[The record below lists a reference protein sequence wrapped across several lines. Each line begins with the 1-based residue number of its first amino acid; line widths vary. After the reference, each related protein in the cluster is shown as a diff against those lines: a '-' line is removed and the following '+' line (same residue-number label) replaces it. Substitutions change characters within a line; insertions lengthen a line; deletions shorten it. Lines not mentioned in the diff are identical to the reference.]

1 MAAGKKRATSKR
13 KRAAEKL
20 RRVAHGSTAENDSK
34 PKMNPF
40 EFRANKRAKNAVFGR
55 RIKGAKRNV
64 SVARSEANERRKNT
78 LLLEYKNKNRSNAF
92 IDRRLGERDHGLT
105 AEDKILMRF
114 QRQRAKE
121 LQKKSRFALG
131 DGDDN
136 DDGPEAL
143 THMGQTMGTGFDFGE
158 DGRLSDSDDADMDAD
173 FTSQMNFGGGFE
185 AVGAGGSDA
194 GGDGDGVANGDV
206 AKTRREVMMDIIKKS
221 KERRHEKR
229 VEKDARD
236 AEMDEL
242 DAGLADIQG
251 LLDFRGKK
259 TDGKGSD
266 AKKADRKKALGATPK
281 YDDFDSL
288 AHEMR
293 MATKKAAPTNKLES
307 ASDAALREKLRLEA
321 LERDRVRRME
331 GDFGDD
337 GDEDRVTGG
346 DDLDDAYDLDPELL
360 PGGAAGSAAADET
373 AADDTA
379 ADETD
384 DEAEAAAQAEAER
397 RAEAGEWSSEEDFER
412 DADRAAGWLPSEATE
427 TDPEEAAENARKS
440 KKKKKYEKEEARRQ
454 AKKRRRAEGGD
465 ARLGA
470 QADSARAAGP
480 ALGGRLARAAAE
492 AAAKEMPYTF
502 ACPADYAE
510 LESLFAKWVEGS
522 DADAVPG
529 LAETLLHRVRA
540 CNSAH
545 HRGGENVPKLG
556 RLLGLVLRRLAEVVE
571 DPECAADPQKAEAA
585 CALADALGRSCWDIA
600 REVPREAQRLFLAH
614 VDRIQSQVGT
624 DQSFPPA
631 GDLALLRLVPAL
643 FSSSDFR
650 HPVATPAML
659 LLAQILQQCRVR
671 SPRDAAAGLLAAEGL
686 LVAARA
692 ARRATPEASNFLAAL
707 LARAVDGSDAA
718 GGAAEAARAAAARRC
733 PTMTELPP
741 VLPFRPPAS
750 EKDVD
755 APLARGALGLV
766 VAARAA
772 TRATSLPAGA
782 LLCAVRLLQR
792 ASAAQSGSST
802 HRQQFADAAV
812 LLETLGAET
821 SALPTALRAPCTK
834 AATKLKR
841 ASSSADGMRRPLQL
855 QKRQVRSIKQFA
867 PQFDEDFQPGHKKK
881 DIAGRRRAEEKSL
894 KRRVKSERKA
904 AVRELRQDN
913 AFLGRA
919 RDAENAKREKRQADK
934 YREVMNFL
942 QEQQATFH
950 QMVKQG
956 NNVGGGSG
964 GGGRKQKARLTRTDG
979 R

>member
-20 RRVAHGSTAENDSK
+20 RRVAHGSTAEIDSK

-40 EFRANKRAKNAVFGR
+40 EFRANKRARNAVFGR

-92 IDRRLGERDHGLT
+92 IDRRLGERDHGLA

-143 THMGQTMGTGFDFGE
+143 THMGQTMGAGFDFGE

-185 AVGAGGSDA
+185 AVGAGGSGA

-266 AKKADRKKALGATPK
+266 AEKADRKKALGATPK

-337 GDEDRVTGG
+337 VDEDRVTGG

-360 PGGAAGSAAADET
+360 PGGAAGSA
-373 AADDTA
+373 A

-412 DADRAAGWLPSEATE
+412 DART
-427 TDPEEAAENARKS
+427 ARPDGCR
-440 KKKKKYEKEEARRQ
+440 ARRPKRTPRRRRRTRARARRRRSTRRRRPVARPRSAVGRRAGTPASVPRRTPRGRQ
-454 AKKRRRAEGGD
+454 VLLSAGVRPGRPRRPPRRRCRTPLRVRPTTLSWKASSHNGSKVPMPTRCLGSPRRFSTAFARATRPTTVAGRTCPSSDGSLASFCGASRRWWRTRSVPRTRKRRRRR
-465 ARLGA
+465 ARSPTRWVGRA
-470 QADSARAAGP
+470 GTSRARSR
-480 ALGGRLARAAAE
+480 GRR
-492 AAAKEMPYTF
+492 
-502 ACPADYAE
+502 
-510 LESLFAKWVEGS
+510 SGS
-522 DADAVPG
+522 FWRTSTGSSPRSG
-529 LAETLLHRVRA
+529 RTRV
-540 CNSAH
+540 S
-545 HRGGENVPKLG
+545 
-556 RLLGLVLRRLAEVVE
+556 
-571 DPECAADPQKAEAA
+571 
-585 CALADALGRSCWDIA
+585 
-600 REVPREAQRLFLAH
+600 
-614 VDRIQSQVGT
+614 
-624 DQSFPPA
+624 PA

-659 LLAQILQQCRVR
+659 LLGQILQQCRVR

-686 LVAARA
+686 LVARA
-692 ARRATPEASNFLAAL
+692 PRDARRRRPQTFWRRFL
-707 LARAVDGSDAA
+707 
-718 GGAAEAARAAAARRC
+718 
-733 PTMTELPP
+733 P
-741 VLPFRPPAS
+741 
-750 EKDVD
+750 
-755 APLARGALGLV
+755 APLTE
-766 VAARAA
+766 A
-772 TRATSLPAGA
+772 TRPGERLRPHGQRPRAGA
-782 LLCAVRLLQR
+782 
-792 ASAAQSGSST
+792 
-802 HRQQFADAAV
+802 
-812 LLETLGAET
+812 
-821 SALPTALRAPCTK
+821 
-834 AATKLKR
+834 
-841 ASSSADGMRRPLQL
+841 RP
-855 QKRQVRSIKQFA
+855 
-867 PQFDEDFQPGHKKK
+867 
-881 DIAGRRRAEEKSL
+881 
-894 KRRVKSERKA
+894 
-904 AVRELRQDN
+904 
-913 AFLGRA
+913 
-919 RDAENAKREKRQADK
+919 
-934 YREVMNFL
+934 
-942 QEQQATFH
+942 
-950 QMVKQG
+950 
-956 NNVGGGSG
+956 
-964 GGGRKQKARLTRTDG
+964 
-979 R
+979 